1 MICRKQT
8 VVVGLL
14 CQQACLLLAEAFQ
27 RMRRKLAYETDANL
41 KILQSTNLDK
51 SWSFHSS
58 QQAPLIC
65 LCIWSCDKKHSGLHR
80 PQHQHKAQKEK
91 INGPWKKWFNRRI
104 LCPLLLNDRFVA
116 RQLPHRHPG
125 ANLQQDQPKKDMTC
139 SNLVSSSIPVSSKA
153 ERKRICKFAS

>member
-51 SWSFHSS
+51 S
-58 QQAPLIC
+58 
-65 LCIWSCDKKHSGLHR
+65 
-80 PQHQHKAQKEK
+80 
-91 INGPWKKWFNRRI
+91 
-104 LCPLLLNDRFVA
+104 
-116 RQLPHRHPG
+116 
-125 ANLQQDQPKKDMTC
+125 
-139 SNLVSSSIPVSSKA
+139 
-153 ERKRICKFAS
+153 